1 MRQELEAYLVPAEA
15 TVQEV
20 DKVTYTGLPC
30 RYILED
36 AGEGSLDP

>member
-1 MRQELEAYLVPAEA
+1 MPAEA

-20 DKVTYTGLPC
+20 DNGHIHRTPC

-36 AGEGSLDP
+36 AGEGSLDPRS